1 MSAPRATK
9 WRPRRHRRHGRPA
22 AAGPAAPTLD
32 SATVKI
38 VADLA
43 ARAYADERDR
53 FKAVDTRIGL
63 LLSATSAVTAL
74 VVTILIKPPDI
85 IAHLP
90 AHPHMTSGVLAW
102 IYTHAGAIYYCSIAI
117 ALASLIVALLYFV
130 RAERQ
135 DEYPL
140 LDLDYWVDK
149 ATLARPSV
157 DVQAE
162 LASAYQDAITGYAEV
177 TSKKLERLRRGAV
190 GLVCGVVLLVLVALF
205 TVVLVGVVQ

>member
-1 MSAPRATK
+1 MAVAP
-9 WRPRRHRRHGRPA
+9 PPA
-22 AAGPAAPTLD
+22 LD
-32 SATVKI
+32 PDTVKT
-38 VADLA
+38 VAELA

-74 VVTILIKPPDI
+74 VVTILIKPPDV
-85 IAHLP
+85 IAHIP
-90 AHPHMTSGVLAW
+90 AHPHAPDGVLTW
-102 IYTHAGAIYYCSIAI
+102 IYTYAATIYYCSIAV

-135 DEYPL
+135 DEYPR
-140 LDLDYWVDK
+140 LDLVYWVDN

-162 LASAYQDAITGYAEV
+162 LAAAYRRAFEGYTEV
-177 TSKKLERLRRGAV
+177 TGKKLEHLRRGALCLVV
-190 GLVCGVVLLVLVALF
+190 GVAVLVLVPVFIVILID
-205 TVVLVGVVQ
+205 VVQ